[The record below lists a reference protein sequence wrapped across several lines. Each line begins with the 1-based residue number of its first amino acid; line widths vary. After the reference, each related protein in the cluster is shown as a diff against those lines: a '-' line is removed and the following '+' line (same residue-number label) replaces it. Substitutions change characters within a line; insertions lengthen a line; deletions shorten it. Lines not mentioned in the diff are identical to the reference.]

1 METALRGT
9 KKEGA
14 KKTRSMPQSPEL
26 IKGKNDR
33 GWRKKRTL
41 APFFFVPSDSVGSR
55 ERKEKAA
62 NRLSST
68 ATNTLVLR
76 LTTRVIRCLLFALPG
91 VSAFVSSRL
100 PALPLPQIE

>member
-33 GWRKKRTL
+33 GWRKKWTL
-41 APFFFVPSDSVGSR
+41 APFFCPLGQR
-55 ERKEKAA
+55 GIEGEKGEGCKPPFFH
-62 NRLSST
+62 RD
-68 ATNTLVLR
+68 
-76 LTTRVIRCLLFALPG
+76 
-91 VSAFVSSRL
+91 
-100 PALPLPQIE
+100 